1 MASLHQHRSR
11 HLLSPE
17 SWRPASGRQAAPERR
32 VLPTPDLIHQQLVV
46 ENEVVVVGLQVVEL
60 EVVGRQVVELEV
72 VGWQVDELEVVGRQV
87 LGWQVVE
94 MVEL

>member
-1 MASLHQHRSR
+1 M
-11 HLLSPE
+11 SPE

-46 ENEVVVVGLQVVEL
+46 ENEVVVVGRLVVELEVVGLQVVEL

-72 VGWQVDELEVVGRQV
+72 VGRQVDEMEVVGRQV

>member
-17 SWRPASGRQAAPERR
+17 SWRPASGRQATPERR
-32 VLPTPDLIHQQLVV
+32 VLPTPDLIHQQLLV
-46 ENEVVVVGLQVVEL
+46 ENEVVVVGRLVDEM
-60 EVVGRQVVELEV
+60 V
-72 VGWQVDELEVVGRQV
+72 VGWQV
-87 LGWQVVE
+87 LGWQVVV